1 MKDINPPI
9 ELVRQW
15 AAAAAGSNNPSKYM
29 RECYLQYGYE
39 HGACAALAEQ
49 QQGAADS
56 DVIRALVKAE
66 AALADIGDAERE
78 PGDNLAWC
86 ERRAAEAL
94 PFVRDILAMV
104 TNKPEAQP

>member
-29 RECYLQYGYE
+29 RERYLHYGYE
-39 HGACAALAEQ
+39 QGACAALAVPV
-49 QQGAADS
+49 AADS

-78 PGDNLAWC
+78 PGDDLAWC